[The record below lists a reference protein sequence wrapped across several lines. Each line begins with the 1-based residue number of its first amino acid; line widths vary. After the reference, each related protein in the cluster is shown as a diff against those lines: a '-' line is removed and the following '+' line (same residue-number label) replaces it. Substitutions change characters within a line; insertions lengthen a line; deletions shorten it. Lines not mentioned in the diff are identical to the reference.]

1 MSFCEA
7 SSMHPAITH
16 RHSHVLYIMNPS
28 SAGADHGSLYE
39 TAPNENWTVEVRF
52 RSGGP

>member
-1 MSFCEA
+1 MSICEG

-16 RHSHVLYIMNPS
+16 RHSQVCILDPS

-39 TAPNENWTVEVRF
+39 TAPKENGTVEVRF
-52 RSGGP
+52 RSGSP